1 MKQFATHTDATK
13 VLGFKSPEQS
23 CAAAGRKTRSDKML
37 SSHVG
42 SVDFRVMIMMLQ
54 SSKFYL
60 INKNFL
66 ISVQTENNIKKSLII
81 LKFSFFSG
89 GGNSLKKSRSL
100 YIKNI
105 IV

>member
-60 INKNFL
+60 INEKFL
-66 ISVQTENNIKKSLII
+66 ISVQRVGRITRLGFCLDPINENYFCFEK
-81 LKFSFFSG
+81 
-89 GGNSLKKSRSL
+89 
-100 YIKNI
+100 Y
-105 IV
+105 

>member
-1 MKQFATHTDATK
+1 
-13 VLGFKSPEQS
+13 
-23 CAAAGRKTRSDKML
+23 ML

-81 LKFSFFSG
+81 LKFSFFSD
-89 GGNSLKKSRSL
+89 GGNSLKKSPSL

>member
-54 SSKFYL
+54 YSKIL
-60 INKNFL
+60 PNQRKVSNKCP
-66 ISVQTENNIKKSLII
+66 E
-81 LKFSFFSG
+81 
-89 GGNSLKKSRSL
+89 R
-100 YIKNI
+100 
-105 IV
+105 